1 MTPHPEYDGDEARL
15 PLEWVLCC
23 DLTWTED
30 GLGQRWQI
38 PTRFWVEDRGGN
50 AIAPPDFEF
59 LEEEQKFL
67 REFVAEKSAEF
78 TR

>member
-23 DLTWTED
+23 ALRWEED
-30 GLGQRWQI
+30 GLGQRWQV

-50 AIAPPDFEF
+50 IVSEAKAACLDAD
-59 LEEEQKFL
+59 KDVL
-67 REFVAEKSAEF
+67 RQFVAEKSAEF